1 MVKIEY
7 QENFCNICEHNKGKV
22 SESKFLSFLALNIF
36 QYKPFVNDLC
46 TFIFQLSYLCCM
58 LDGRVNFKISH
69 PNVQSTGKRWMF

>member
-7 QENFCNICEHNKGKV
+7 QGNLCNVCEHNKGKV
-22 SESKFLSFLALNIF
+22 SESKFLFFLPLYIF
-36 QYKPFVNDLC
+36 QYKPFVSGLC

-58 LDGRVNFKISH
+58 LDGSANFKISH